1 MGFRS
6 IEELCTELNEKR
18 TKALA
23 GGGDEAVSKQK
34 SKGKGTARER
44 IAQLLDPG
52 SFVEIDEFVTHRCNN
67 FGLEERKPLGDGVV
81 TGWGAID
88 GRKVFVFSQ
97 DFTVFGGSLGEK
109 HADKIC
115 KVMDMAMQMG
125 CPVIGIN
132 DSGGA
137 RIQEAIDALNGY
149 GKIFKRNTLASG
161 VIPQISIIMGP
172 TAGGA
177 VYSPALTD
185 FIFMVDKESIMHITG
200 PEVIRA
206 VTGEAIT
213 SEELGGA
220 KTHNNV
226 SGVAHFEAKDEA
238 ECFEQV
244 RKVLSYLPSNNL
256 DDAPF
261 KPSNDDIN
269 RADISLREIVPVNPN
284 KGYDV
289 HEVITKVLDDCEFT
303 EVQAGYAK
311 NIVTGYGRIGGR
323 SVGIIANNA
332 DVMAGCLDINASD
345 KASRFIRHCDA
356 FNLPI
361 VTFVDVPGY
370 LPGTDQENGGIIRKG
385 AKLLYAYSEATVP
398 LISVILR
405 KAYGGAYLAMSSK
418 SLGADVVLA
427 WPQAEIAV
435 MGAEGA
441 ASIVFKKEIEAAD
454 DPSAKRLEKIDE
466 YREAFANPYR
476 AAERGYV
483 DRVIMPEE
491 TRRALYIALEGIE
504 SKREIARPSKKHG
517 VIPH

>member
-1 MGFRS
+1 MGFRT
-6 IEELCTELNEKR
+6 IEELCADLEAKR
-18 TKALA
+18 ISALT
-23 GGGDEAVSKQK
+23 GGGEEAVSKQK

-44 IAQLLDPG
+44 IAALLDPG
-52 SFVEIDEFVTHRCNN
+52 SFVELDEFVTHRCNN
-67 FGLEERKPLGDGVV
+67 FGLDERKPLGDGVV
-81 TGWGAID
+81 TGWGTIE
-88 GRKVFVFSQ
+88 GRKVFIYSQ

-115 KVMDMAMQMG
+115 KVIDMAMQNG

-137 RIQEAIDALNGY
+137 RIQEGTDALNGY
-149 GKIFKRNTLASG
+149 GKIFRRNTLASG
-161 VIPQISIIMGP
+161 VIPQFSIIMGS

-185 FIFMVDKESIMHITG
+185 YIFMVDKESIMHITG

-206 VTGEAIT
+206 VTGEAVT

-220 KTHNNV
+220 VTHNTVTGN
-226 SGVAHFEAKDEA
+226 AHFCAKDEA

-244 RKVLSYLPSNNL
+244 RKVLSFLPLNNL
-256 DDAPF
+256 DEPPLKA
-261 KPSNDDIN
+261 SNDDPQ
-269 RADISLREIVPVNPN
+269 RADFELRGIVPVNPN
-284 KGYDV
+284 KSYDV
-289 HEVITKVLDDCEFT
+289 HEVIRRVVDDGEFV
-303 EVQAGYAK
+303 EVQAGFAK
-311 NIVTGYGRIGGR
+311 NIVTGYARIGCR
-323 SVGIIANNA
+323 PVGIVANNA
-332 DVMAGCLDINASD
+332 DVIAGCLDINASD
-345 KASRFIRHCDA
+345 KASRFVRHCDA

-370 LPGTDQENGGIIRKG
+370 LPGKDQEYGGIIRKG
-385 AKLLYAYSEATVP
+385 AKLLYAYSEASVP
-398 LISVILR
+398 LITVIMR

-418 SLGADVVLA
+418 SLGADAVFA

-466 YREAFANPYR
+466 YRDAFANPYR

-491 TRRALYIALEGIE
+491 TRKVVCQALDAME
-504 SKREIARPSKKHG
+504 SKREDRPAKKHG